1 MSHTGVVLV
10 TGANRG
16 IGLEVCRQLAVKGLR
31 VILTARDPAKAKAAA
46 ESLRTAGDVVAATLD
61 VTDLPGA
68 RRLADDFAARGIH
81 VDVLVNNAAVLVA
94 ESQGAIDTPLDDI
107 KRTFDTNV

>member
-1 MSHTGVVLV
+1 MRHTRVVLV

-16 IGLEVCRQLAVKGLR
+16 IGLEVCRQLAVEGLR
-31 VILTARDPAKAKAAA
+31 VILTARDPAKATAAA

-81 VDVLVNNAAVLVA
+81 VDVLVNNAAILIA
-94 ESQGAIDTPLDDI
+94 ESRDAIETPIED
-107 KRTFDTNV
+107 